1 MQTGV
6 RFYADND
13 ATTFVSTQQP
23 SFEWY
28 DEKMEF
34 SDELKEEPVYED
46 KQTEKHADEKF
57 TMTVEDVFA
66 AFLDAYNTWLDE
78 QAAAAAESTDST
90 DSTDSS
96 AETQSSMVIGFR
108 NKQETSTFDASQSY
122 TNGFSTYE
130 GITASDWWV
139 WTLSLDM
146 PEGLVGSDYILY
158 QWATMINQ
166 EDAEDTFTIA
176 CARTIGDDET
186 MSVDIYT
193 QDSTEQTALYPDDAD
208 NVVGLTWDAQAPLL
222 KEEDEDHDWQA
233 TSDYTSLVGDSETD
247 GNKIYACY
255 LAKEL
260 PKIGRNPGDFDK
272 TYDVHVGARL
282 YESDSATTFTT
293 IPMASSSFEYPE
305 PPAYAVAAT
314 SVEEGAFALF
324 ASTMAALAVL
334 FMAF

>member
-1 MQTGV
+1 
-6 RFYADND
+6 
-13 ATTFVSTQQP
+13 
-23 SFEWY
+23 
-28 DEKMEF
+28 
-34 SDELKEEPVYED
+34 
-46 KQTEKHADEKF
+46 
-57 TMTVEDVFA
+57 
-66 AFLDAYNTWLDE
+66 
-78 QAAAAAESTDST
+78 
-90 DSTDSS
+90 
-96 AETQSSMVIGFR
+96 
-108 NKQETSTFDASQSY
+108 
-122 TNGFSTYE
+122 
-130 GITASDWWV
+130 
-139 WTLSLDM
+139 
-146 PEGLVGSDYILY
+146 
-158 QWATMINQ
+158 
-166 EDAEDTFTIA
+166 
-176 CARTIGDDET
+176 

-293 IPMASSSFEYPE
+293 IPMATSSFEYPE